1 MQVVGKFN
9 AVSED
14 LLKSV
19 PKLEIGQTVTFE
31 MLTGVKN
38 NDPDEKERQRNPLL
52 YPKANIPTRDRIK
65 DPYLAKQGKDAWVD
79 IVVADFWNGDQPR
92 ERFFVPGLSDGVTN
106 FQFAGKFSL
115 NGGNQRDEELYEYL
129 MICNYNQDSILGDAR
144 DMSKTPLF
152 KIVNHKAA
160 SQKTLTGFNVLKE
173 AISII
178 ASMTPAEARQ
188 VGASLNWNEFT
199 DDDAVLAEV
208 ANFARNKPE
217 EFLKVYNDP
226 NKLIKSSVRKALD
239 NSVLAFDMAT
249 GKVSMGSQEITTISK
264 ENRGNVTDALTQ
276 FIVSAKN
283 GNEVLTN
290 INKQLNDLVKA

>member
-9 AVSED
+9 AISEE
-14 LLKSV
+14 LLKSI
-19 PKLEIGQTVTFE
+19 PKLEVGQTVTFE
-31 MLTGVKN
+31 MLTGAKN

-79 IVVADFWNGDQPR
+79 IVVADYWDKEVPR

-129 MICNYNQDSILGDAR
+129 MISNYNQDSILGEAR
-144 DMSKTPLF
+144 DMSKAALF
-152 KIVNHKAA
+152 KVVNHKAA

-178 ASMTPAEARQ
+178 STMTPAEARQ
-188 VGASLNWNEFT
+188 IGASLNWNEFT
-199 DDDAVLAEV
+199 DDDAILAEV

-226 NKLIKSSVRKALD
+226 NKLIKSSVRKAID
-239 NSVLAFDMAT
+239 TGIITFDMAS
-249 GKVSMGSQEITTISK
+249 GKVSIGSQEVTTISK

-276 FIVSAKN
+276 FINSAKN
-283 GNEVLTN
+283 GSEVLSN
-290 INKQLNDLVKA
+290 INKQLNELVK